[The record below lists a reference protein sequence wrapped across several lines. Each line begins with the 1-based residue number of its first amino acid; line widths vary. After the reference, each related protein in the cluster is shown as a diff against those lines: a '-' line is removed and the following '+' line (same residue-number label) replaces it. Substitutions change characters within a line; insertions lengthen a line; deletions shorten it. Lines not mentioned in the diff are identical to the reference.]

1 MTALY
6 ELAAEFQVVANKLE
20 ELELDE
26 QTIADTLEGYAA
38 EFDDKVVSIVSLIRN
53 LEATADAIK
62 EAEKHQKERRE
73 AIEKKADWLRDYVL
87 RNMTAIGK
95 DKISCGLF
103 AVRIRQNAPSVQ
115 IADDADIPSQY
126 INQKIL
132 VSPDKK
138 ALKEAIESGEVIN
151 GVSLIRSSSLSIK

>member
-6 ELAAEFQVVANKLE
+6 ELAAEFHSVAATLE
-20 ELELDE
+20 ETDLDK
-26 QTIADTLEGYAA
+26 QTILDTLEGYAA

-87 RNMTAIGK
+87 RNMVAIGK
-95 DKISCGLF
+95 EKVSCGLF
-103 AVRIRQNAPSVQ
+103 AVRVRTNAPSVQ
-115 IADDADIPSQY
+115 IADNASLPSRFMVEKVTV
-126 INQKIL
+126 N
-132 VSPDKK
+132 PDKK
-138 ALKEAIESGEVIN
+138 ALKEAIEAGEMID
-151 GVSLIRSSSLSIK
+151 GVTLVRNSSLTIK